1 MLEDN
6 SIHYWLIKR
15 QCKSH
20 HSFRQQPINNPRS
33 EFMSTPSNTTNTP
46 TIGIIGAG
54 AVGASFARA
63 LAGKGIH
70 ATLSNSRGPDSLKDL
85 VRELG
90 PTIHAGT
97 VKEAAAKDIVLVA
110 VNWTSLPAALAG
122 LPDFGGRII
131 IDANNPVE
139 IPALTPVD
147 LKGRVSSEVFAELV
161 PGARVVKAFNHLMA
175 ELLAGNPATQGG
187 KRALFYAGDDADAKT
202 TVAALIQQL
211 GFSGID
217 LGTLAAGGRMT
228 QFPGGPLAILNLVQL
243 A

>member
-1 MLEDN
+1 
-6 SIHYWLIKR
+6 
-15 QCKSH
+15 
-20 HSFRQQPINNPRS
+20 
-33 EFMSTPSNTTNTP
+33 MSTPSNTATRTP

-85 VRELG
+85 VREIG

-97 VKEAAAKDIVLVA
+97 VKEAAAKDLVLVA
-110 VNWTSLPAALAG
+110 VNWKALPAALGG
-122 LPDFGGRII
+122 LPAFGGRVV

-139 IPALTPVD
+139 IPSLTPVD

-175 ELLAGNPATQGG
+175 ELLAADPVVQGG
-187 KRALFYAGDDADAKT
+187 KRALFYAGDDAEAKA

-228 QFPGGPLAILNLVQL
+228 QFPGGPLAIINLVQL
-243 A
+243 G